1 MARKWSESRLP
12 RSKAELKR
20 VPNGNEP
27 IATNCA
33 LSGRRPAIGERKG
46 APMRSH
52 GWCVINAISILL
64 GVPLLA
70 SADPV
75 TFHYRIEV
83 TQRCQDSDGFS
94 RTCSP
99 FNTTFPLMMTFDP
112 AQLGPPL
119 EGTTFRN
126 VAYGSPTFSPV
137 PLILPPQ
144 DGPFVI
150 REDSRSLTLDHT
162 SLRQSES
169 TWLRNVGAAEFFSN
183 PELSASRGLILHG
196 LRDSVSRPPQ
206 DAFSMAE
213 LLGAGQDD
221 SFFYLQTATRELDGG
236 NFAWTLMEYRGR
248 SFLSEQPAP
257 VPEPATFVLLG
268 SGLFGLLGL
277 RRRRN

>member
-1 MARKWSESRLP
+1 
-12 RSKAELKR
+12 
-20 VPNGNEP
+20 
-27 IATNCA
+27 
-33 LSGRRPAIGERKG
+33 
-46 APMRSH
+46 MRHH
-52 GWCVINAISILL
+52 GWRLISAVSILFS
-64 GVPLLA
+64 VPLLA

-112 AQLGPPL
+112 AQVGPPL
-119 EGTTFRN
+119 EGATFRN

-137 PLILPPQ
+137 PLVLPPQ

-162 SLRQSES
+162 SIPQSES
-169 TWLRNVGAAEFFSN
+169 IWRRNVGAGEFFSN

-236 NFAWTLMEYRGR
+236 DFAWTSMDYRGR
-248 SFLSEQPAP
+248 TFLSEQPAP
-257 VPEPATFVLLG
+257 VPEPTSLLLLG
-268 SGLFGLLGL
+268 SGLGALAARRL
-277 RRRRN
+277 RRNPTGASHPS